1 MRGAAKHPAKHRT
14 TPTRNCPAPNA
25 AVPRLRNCL
34 VTVYSLAKQ
43 RLCVEHVTEKD
54 TLAAGH
60 RPWRIIPFFFN
71 CLSLL
76 HFKKFFDG
84 LILNFFPYYMLEQ
97 GKRYHSKTP

>member
-1 MRGAAKHPAKHRT
+1 MLLNMLQSTGQPPQGT
-14 TPTRNCPAPNA
+14 VQPQMCG

-60 RPWRIIPFFFN
+60 RFVRIIPFFF
-71 CLSLL
+71 
-76 HFKKFFDG
+76 
-84 LILNFFPYYMLEQ
+84 
-97 GKRYHSKTP
+97 